1 MGLRNSESPSPAGK
15 SVDAFQSLSRLA
27 TKARYITRHGRFC
40 LCECAYILSSV
51 SRPFLFLRNA
61 ETIGNKKRSWST
73 IGKGFI
79 SIISILWNH
88 YIFADSSFVIIFC
101 ITPKFQITFQKTVSF
116 NPIYQSC
123 IAATILMKGNFITK
137 DFLCCLFSA
146 NVFRASE

>member
-27 TKARYITRHGRFC
+27 TKARYITRNGRFC

-101 ITPKFQITFQKTVSF
+101 ITPK
-116 NPIYQSC
+116 
-123 IAATILMKGNFITK
+123 
-137 DFLCCLFSA
+137 LCNCFRNYFVLFFALIVTLGRDNRFFS
-146 NVFRASE
+146 NYFPENGFF